1 MKTFKWNDS
10 REKIPK
16 TNDGISELLIAN
28 YVAGKDSKTGKNIYE
43 YVLCVYNE
51 AEQCFVAIGSN
62 LLDVAENQICLD
74 WKYINQWS
82 YIPHTEDV
90 NELKY
95 RINQIAKYIDE
106 YTYECRYCPACSR
119 CVKDAAGYVD
129 CKGHIVKYLSG
140 D

>member
-1 MKTFKWNDS
+1 METKTFEWHEAWK
-10 REKIPK
+10 ETPK

-74 WKYINQWS
+74 WKYVHQWA
-82 YIPHTEDV
+82 YIPHTKDV
-90 NELKY
+90 NELKCK
-95 RINQIAKYIDE
+95 INQIARYID
-106 YTYECRYCPACSR
+106 YYCWECSECP
-119 CVKDAAGYVD
+119 VVD
-129 CKGHIVKYLSG
+129 KCRDLKTGNCKETIVKYLKG
-140 D
+140 E

>member
-1 MKTFKWNDS
+1 MKTFKWHDVWK
-10 REKIPK
+10 ETPK

-28 YVAGKDSKTGKNIYE
+28 YVAGKDSKTGKNTYE
-43 YVLCVYNE
+43 YMLCVYNE

-95 RINQIAKYIDE
+95 KTEQIAEYIDK
-106 YTYECRYCPACSR
+106 YTVACQDCPACGECLEDDE
-119 CVKDAAGYVD
+119 CVK
-129 CKGHIVKYLSG
+129 CKEQIVKYLSG